1 MRVPDSLLR
10 HSFMTTYNRSKSR
23 LADIQTMLT
32 TQSKVNKPS
41 DNPLSNSRIMK
52 MQNQLNS
59 IYTYQ
64 NNVSYAKSIVDD
76 SIIAMEAMQNE
87 IQNVQVQLTQLNS
100 AIVNDDLSTFAQS
113 IDSSL
118 EILLE
123 LANSDFNGQYNF
135 GGTET
140 GSKPFYYDKD
150 NGRVVVSNDH
160 IGGERVV
167 KISSGITQKFNTT
180 GKELFQSVLY
190 QAGNLDSSAGVGV
203 PQLNTSKI
211 YDADGNEY
219 DLNLTFTM
227 TGANTYDLSYT
238 ITDKESNTIA
248 NDTVNDITFS
258 SETGEFSSIGSDSF
272 GEINIKDT
280 DNKIDF
286 VIDLNGLSEKDA
298 PASIRNS
305 LSQKADIFN
314 TLISIR
320 DQLNNGEKPSS
331 EQVDI
336 VNKFHQHLLNKLSAA
351 GGVTNKLDS
360 TGDILKNREIEISDL
375 LSLEKDVDIAR
386 ALIDLESAQY
396 TLDISYQISSMI
408 LPKSLMDYL

>member
-10 HSFMTTYNRSKSR
+10 QNFMTTFNRSKSR

-32 TQSKVNKPS
+32 TQSKVNRPS

-59 IYTYQ
+59 ILTYQ

-76 SIIAMEAMQNE
+76 SIISMEAMLNEVQN
-87 IQNVQVQLTQLNS
+87 IQVQLTQLNS

-135 GGTET
+135 GGTEV
-140 GSKPFYYDKD
+140 GSKPFYYDKE
-150 NGRVVVSNDH
+150 NGRVVVTSDH

-180 GKELFQSVLY
+180 GKELFQSVVS
-190 QAGNLDSSAGVGV
+190 QAGNLNSTAGVGV
-203 PQLNTSKI
+203 PQSDSTVI
-211 YDADGNEY
+211 YDADGNKY
-219 DLNLTFTM
+219 DLNLTYTM
-227 TGANTYDLSYT
+227 TGPNTYDLNYV
-238 ITDKESNTIA
+238 ITDHESNTIV
-248 NDTVNDITFS
+248 NETVSDVTFN
-258 SETGEFSSIGSDSF
+258 SETGEFASIGSDMF
-272 GEINIKDT
+272 GEINVKDV
-280 DNKIDF
+280 DHKIDF
-286 VIDLNGLSEKDA
+286 VIDLNSLSEKDSA
-298 PASIRNS
+298 TSIRHS

-331 EQVDI
+331 EQVEI
-336 VNKFHQHLLNKLSAA
+336 VNEFHQHLLNKLSAA

-360 TGDILKNREIEISDL
+360 TAGILTNREIEISEL
-375 LSLEKDVDIAR
+375 LSLEKDVDIAQ

>member
-1 MRVPDSLLR
+1 
-10 HSFMTTYNRSKSR
+10 
-23 LADIQTMLT
+23 
-32 TQSKVNKPS
+32 
-41 DNPLSNSRIMK
+41 
-52 MQNQLNS
+52 
-59 IYTYQ
+59 
-64 NNVSYAKSIVDD
+64 
-76 SIIAMEAMQNE
+76 
-87 IQNVQVQLTQLNS
+87 S